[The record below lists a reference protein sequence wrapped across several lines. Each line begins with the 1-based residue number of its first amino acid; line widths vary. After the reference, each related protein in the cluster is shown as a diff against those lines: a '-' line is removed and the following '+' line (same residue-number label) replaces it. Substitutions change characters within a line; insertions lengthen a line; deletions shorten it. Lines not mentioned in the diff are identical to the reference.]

1 MDIYFSRIFYT
12 HNKTTFSKHADYNLI
27 LEPAAN
33 SIQWVLYQE
42 IYNDNLQPKWS
53 APILGSA
60 HQINICMGEFLLTY
74 TPIKDEQ
81 LQGPAVMRYLDR
93 GGGGASI
100 ILSLH
105 PTLSD
110 CQMENLSQM
119 ERSSKNEHSTGL
131 FKVWCWSHI
140 QIFHWSVSAVVV
152 ESDVETRA
160 GSVLP
165 MQDMLVSQLST
176 LSFSLSLPLSLILFL
191 SLFCPWVL
199 PMLDSFEI
207 LNLMANVS
215 KAQVVKGS
223 HFFN

>member
-1 MDIYFSRIFYT
+1 MPKDFFFFYT
-12 HNKTTFSKHADYNLI
+12 QNKTTSSKHANYNLI

-110 CQMENLSQM
+110 CQMEILSQM
-119 ERSSKNEHSTGL
+119 ERSSKNKCSTGL
-131 FKVWCWSHI
+131 FKVWFWSHRSFI
-140 QIFHWSVSAVVV
+140 DRSLQELWSRMWRLEQEVS
-152 ESDVETRA
+152 
-160 GSVLP
+160 
-165 MQDMLVSQLST
+165 
-176 LSFSLSLPLSLILFL
+176 
-191 SLFCPWVL
+191 CPCRICWWA
-199 PMLDSFEI
+199 S
-207 LNLMANVS
+207 
-215 KAQVVKGS
+215 
-223 HFFN
+223 